1 MFASDRGDGFEVENQ
16 SSGFVGDLPLHISEQ
31 WNNPAHR
38 LRGDLA
44 IFLIVLVGKSEGLL
58 RDQEISIERQTDNF
72 RRMPT
77 CLVENR
83 KFFQSVDQA
92 SREKLDFKTIAF
104 RLLQGDFP
112 SERAAFPKEKNL

>member
-1 MFASDRGDGFEVENQ
+1 MPGILVESSNIIGSKPIRMIFFPSAIILIETTSVIRHSSLANFSVAVFASDRGDGFEVENQ

-58 RDQEISIERQTDNF
+58 RDQEISI
-72 RRMPT
+72 
-77 CLVENR
+77 
-83 KFFQSVDQA
+83 
-92 SREKLDFKTIAF
+92 
-104 RLLQGDFP
+104 
-112 SERAAFPKEKNL
+112 